1 MREQGFNGSLRI
13 LFEMSMEAGARLALS
28 CKLFSQGAEKAPFLL
43 TPMGGLIYNIRKDG
57 ATHALS
63 IIPTERKDKLLIE
76 VQNLTKVYGMNK
88 AVDNVSFKIRN
99 GRIYGLLGPN
109 GAGKSTTMN
118 IIAGCLAPT
127 DGTVL
132 INGYDIC
139 DRPIEAKRQIG
150 YLPEQPPLFG
160 DMTPYEY
167 LCFVA
172 EAKGVPSDLLER
184 QVKEA
189 MTVTNI
195 VSVKN
200 RLIRNLSKGYR
211 QRVGIAQAMLGTPDI
226 IILDEPTVGL
236 DPQQLTEIRALIRK
250 LGEKQTVIVS
260 SHILSEIAELCDHV
274 IILSEGR
281 VVADDDMA
289 ELEARVS
296 PEKVIRM
303 TVKGDEA
310 GIREVLKTIDG
321 VISVSSDGAA
331 PEGAV
336 ALKVSVTSGEDLRD
350 TIFFAMA
357 ERRYAVIS
365 MEVVE
370 QSLEEIFL
378 SLTGKGHSKKNR
390 EVND

>member
-1 MREQGFNGSLRI
+1 M
-13 LFEMSMEAGARLALS
+13 
-28 CKLFSQGAEKAPFLL
+28 
-43 TPMGGLIYNIRKDG
+43 
-57 ATHALS
+57 
-63 IIPTERKDKLLIE
+63 IE
-76 VQNLTKVYGMNK
+76 ITGLTKKYGGRT

-127 DGTVL
+127 EGTVL

-160 DMTPYEY
+160 DMTPFEY

-172 EAKGVPSDLLER
+172 EAKGVKDEVIDR

-189 MTVTNI
+189 MEVTDI
-195 VSVKN
+195 LGVKD

-211 QRVGIAQAMLGTPDI
+211 QRVGIAQTMLGSPDI

-236 DPQQLTEIRALIRK
+236 DPKQLTEIRALIRK
-250 LGEKQTVIVS
+250 LGEKLTVIVS
-260 SHILSEIAELCDHV
+260 SHILSEISELCDHV

-281 VVADDDMA
+281 VVADDDMEA
-289 ELEARVS
+289 LEARVS
-296 PEKVIRM
+296 PEKSIRM
-303 TVKGDEA
+303 TVKGDEDGVRAVLA
-310 GIREVLKTIDG
+310 GIEGVDEIIDG
-321 VISVSSDGAA
+321 GTSGI
-331 PEGAV
+331 EGAV
-336 ALKVSVTSGEDLRD
+336 SLTVKTASGVDLRD

-357 ERRYAVIS
+357 EARYAVIS
-365 MEVVE
+365 MELSE
-370 QSLEEIFL
+370 QSLESIFL
-378 SLTGKGHSKKNR
+378 SLTGGAHGAEAAAAAEKEEEH
-390 EVND
+390 

>member
-1 MREQGFNGSLRI
+1 M
-13 LFEMSMEAGARLALS
+13 
-28 CKLFSQGAEKAPFLL
+28 
-43 TPMGGLIYNIRKDG
+43 
-57 ATHALS
+57 
-63 IIPTERKDKLLIE
+63 IE
-76 VQNLTKVYGMNK
+76 VKNLTKKYGSRT
-88 AVDNVSFKIRN
+88 AVDHISFKIRN

-118 IIAGCLAPT
+118 IIAGCLSPT

-139 DRPIEAKRQIG
+139 DQPIEAKRQIG

-172 EAKGVPSDLLER
+172 EAKGVKDELIDR

-189 MTVTNI
+189 MTVTD
-195 VSVKN
+195 VLSVKD

-211 QRVGIAQAMLGTPDI
+211 QRVGIAQTMLGTPDI

-236 DPQQLTEIRALIRK
+236 DPKQLTEIRALIRK
-250 LGEKQTVIVS
+250 LGEKLTVIVS
-260 SHILSEIAELCDHV
+260 SHILSEISELCDHV

-289 ELEARVS
+289 ALEARVS
-296 PEKVIRM
+296 PERVIRL
-303 TVKGDEA
+303 TVKGDAEGA
-310 GIREVLKTIDG
+310 CTVLKGIQGIT
-321 VISVSSDGAA
+321 SVTREDKTTE
-331 PEGAV
+331 EGTV
-336 ALKVSVTSGEDLRD
+336 ALKVTTVTGVDLRD

-357 ERRYAVIS
+357 EARYAVIS
-365 MEVVE
+365 MDLVE
-370 QSLEEIFL
+370 QSLESIFL
-378 SLTGKGHSKKNR
+378 SLTGSASD
-390 EVND
+390 NDEEEEDND

>member
-1 MREQGFNGSLRI
+1 M
-13 LFEMSMEAGARLALS
+13 
-28 CKLFSQGAEKAPFLL
+28 
-43 TPMGGLIYNIRKDG
+43 
-57 ATHALS
+57 
-63 IIPTERKDKLLIE
+63 IE
-76 VQNLTKVYGMNK
+76 VKGLTKKYGGHT

-118 IIAGCLAPT
+118 IIAGCLSPT

-139 DRPIEAKRQIG
+139 DQPREAKRQIG

-160 DMTPYEY
+160 DMTPFEY

-172 EAKGVPSDLLER
+172 EAKGVKDDLIDR

-189 MTVTNI
+189 MTVTDI
-195 VSVKN
+195 LSVKD

-211 QRVGIAQAMLGTPDI
+211 QRVGIAQTMLGSPDI

-236 DPQQLTEIRALIRK
+236 DPKQLTEIRALIRK
-250 LGEKQTVIVS
+250 LGEKLTVIVS
-260 SHILSEIAELCDHV
+260 SHILSEISELCDHV
-274 IILSEGR
+274 IILSHGR
-281 VVADDDMA
+281 VVADDSMA

-296 PEKVIRM
+296 PEKILRM
-303 TVKGDEA
+303 TVKGD
-310 GIREVLKTIDG
+310 GDG
-321 VISVSSDGAA
+321 VRAVLEGIPGVTSVTAEGAA
-331 PEGAV
+331 AEGTVQFKV
-336 ALKVSVTSGEDLRD
+336 ATTPAEDLRD

-365 MEVVE
+365 MELAE
-370 QSLEEIFL
+370 QSLESIFL
-378 SLTGKGHSKKNR
+378 SLTDGENQTDK
-390 EVND
+390 EVRD

>member
-1 MREQGFNGSLRI
+1 M
-13 LFEMSMEAGARLALS
+13 
-28 CKLFSQGAEKAPFLL
+28 
-43 TPMGGLIYNIRKDG
+43 
-57 ATHALS
+57 
-63 IIPTERKDKLLIE
+63 IE
-76 VQNLTKVYGMNK
+76 VQNLTKVYGANK
-88 AVDNVSFKIRN
+88 ALDNVSFKIRN
-99 GRIYGLLGPN
+99 GHIYGLLGPN

-132 INGYDIC
+132 INGYDVC
-139 DRPIEAKRQIG
+139 DQPIEAKRQIG
-150 YLPEQPPLFG
+150 YLPEQPPLFA

-172 EAKGVPSDLLER
+172 EAKGVSSDVLER

-189 MTVTNI
+189 MTVTDI
-195 VSVKN
+195 LSVKN

-211 QRVGIAQAMLGTPDI
+211 QRVGIAQAMLGNPDI

-250 LGEKQTVIVS
+250 LGHKQTVIVS
-260 SHILSEIAELCDHV
+260 SHILSEISELCDHV
-274 IILSEGR
+274 IIISEGR

-289 ELEARVS
+289 ALEARVS
-296 PEKVIRM
+296 PEKTIRM

-310 GIREVLKTIDG
+310 GIRSVLKSIDG
-321 VISVSSDGAA
+321 VIAIANGGSSAM
-331 PEGAV
+331 EGAV
-336 ALKVSVTSGEDLRD
+336 SLKVTVTSEGDLRD

-365 MEVVE
+365 MDVAD

-378 SLTGKGHSKKNR
+378 SLTRSSGKKNK

>member
-1 MREQGFNGSLRI
+1 M
-13 LFEMSMEAGARLALS
+13 
-28 CKLFSQGAEKAPFLL
+28 
-43 TPMGGLIYNIRKDG
+43 
-57 ATHALS
+57 
-63 IIPTERKDKLLIE
+63 IE
-76 VQNLTKVYGMNK
+76 VQGLTKRYGTHT

-127 DGTVL
+127 EGTVL

-160 DMTPYEY
+160 DMTPFEY

-172 EAKGVPSDLLER
+172 EAKGVKDEVIDR

-189 MTVTNI
+189 MEVTDI
-195 VSVKN
+195 LGVKD

-211 QRVGIAQAMLGTPDI
+211 QRVGIAQTMLGSPDI

-236 DPQQLTEIRALIRK
+236 DPKQLTEIRALIRK
-250 LGEKQTVIVS
+250 LGEKLTVIVS
-260 SHILSEIAELCDHV
+260 SHILSEISELCDHV

-281 VVADDDMA
+281 VVADDDMEA
-289 ELEARVS
+289 LEARVS
-296 PEKVIRM
+296 PEKSIRM
-303 TVKGDEA
+303 TVKGDEDGVRAVLA
-310 GIREVLKTIDG
+310 GIEGVDEIIDG
-321 VISVSSDGAA
+321 GTSGI
-331 PEGAV
+331 EGAV
-336 ALKVSVTSGEDLRD
+336 SLTVKTAAGVDLRD

-357 ERRYAVIS
+357 EARYAVIS
-365 MEVVE
+365 MELSE
-370 QSLEEIFL
+370 QSLESIFL
-378 SLTGKGHSKKNR
+378 SLTGGAHGAEAAAAAEKEEEH
-390 EVND
+390 

>member
-1 MREQGFNGSLRI
+1 M
-13 LFEMSMEAGARLALS
+13 
-28 CKLFSQGAEKAPFLL
+28 
-43 TPMGGLIYNIRKDG
+43 
-57 ATHALS
+57 
-63 IIPTERKDKLLIE
+63 IE
-76 VQNLTKVYGMNK
+76 VKGLTKKYGGRT

-118 IIAGCLAPT
+118 IIAGCLSPT

-139 DRPIEAKRQIG
+139 DQPIEAKRQIG

-160 DMTPYEY
+160 DMTPFEY

-172 EAKGVPSDLLER
+172 EAKGVKDDLIDR

-189 MTVTNI
+189 MTVTDI
-195 VSVKN
+195 LSVKD

-211 QRVGIAQAMLGTPDI
+211 QRVGIAQTMLGSPDI

-236 DPQQLTEIRALIRK
+236 DPKQLADIRALIRK
-250 LGEKQTVIVS
+250 LGEKLTVIVS
-260 SHILSEIAELCDHV
+260 SHILSEISELCDHV

-281 VVADDDMA
+281 VVADDEVA
-289 ELEARVS
+289 ALEARVS
-296 PEKVIRM
+296 PERILRL
-303 TVKGDEA
+303 TVKGDGEGIRSVLA
-310 GIREVLKTIDG
+310 GIEGITDVTLEAMPTDG
-321 VISVSSDGAA
+321 VS
-331 PEGAV
+331 EGAV
-336 ALKVSVTSGEDLRD
+336 RLQITTSPDVDLRD

-365 MEVVE
+365 MELAE
-370 QSLEEIFL
+370 QSLESIFL
-378 SLTGKGHSKKNR
+378 SLTGGEAAADKNDE
-390 EVND
+390 EVCD